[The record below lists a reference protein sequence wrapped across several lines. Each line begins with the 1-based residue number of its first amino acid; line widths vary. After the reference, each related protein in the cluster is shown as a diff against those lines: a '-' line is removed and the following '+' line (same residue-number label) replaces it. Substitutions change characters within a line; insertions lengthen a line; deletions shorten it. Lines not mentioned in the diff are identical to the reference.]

1 MRAYR
6 VRRRDKPQDDNHY
19 WISFTD
25 LMSALLVIF
34 ILAVAA
40 LVLQLGNQQQ
50 RLEGQQESF
59 TEQVNSLREAE
70 TVRAEMLHE
79 IQDDLKDQGIEVYIS
94 ENNSVISIPSELLG
108 FDKGSYDIKDEYRDV
123 SLEIGSAVSKAVQ
136 QDDRSKYL
144 DTVFVEGHTDNADFS
159 GLEGTGNWGL
169 STFRAISLWTLWEE
183 ELSQEQ
189 KLSELASADGN
200 RLFSV
205 SGYGETR
212 PMTEDQATDTDRAL
226 NRRIDLRFTTVRP
239 DASELERIERL
250 GEVE

>member
-1 MRAYR
+1 
-6 VRRRDKPQDDNHY
+6 
-19 WISFTD
+19 
-25 LMSALLVIF
+25 MSALLVIF

-123 SLEIGSAVSKAVQ
+123 SLKIGSAVSKAVQ

-239 DASELERIERL
+239 DSSELERIERL

>member
-6 VRRRDKPQDDNHY
+6 VRRHDKPQDDNHY

-123 SLEIGSAVSKAVQ
+123 SLKIGSAVSKAVQ

-239 DASELERIERL
+239 DSSELERIERL